1 MEISKS
7 QVLSFSGISGAA
19 LLYSYYFFLK
29 GKSRK
34 IIEKYWGSITGNTR
48 FVYKISMILCVISM
62 ISIIYK
68 INKTSKKN
76 YNNEFLGLSMLILS
90 LPSTS
95 PMPVIAPIKQWVVE
109 TLRPNC
115 VAVSTVSAV
124 PTWAAYPR
132 EKVNLAILSPIVSI
146 TLCPYVA
153 SPSTVSYKSK
163 GYHRQMEV
171 KVATLV
177 KLITYTNAAT

>member
-90 LPSTS
+90 SMFYLPLTDLYLRK
-95 PMPVIAPIKQWVVE
+95 P
-109 TLRPNC
+109 TLLNFTYI
-115 VAVSTVSAV
+115 VST
-124 PTWAAYPR
+124 
-132 EKVNLAILSPIVSI
+132 LF
-146 TLCPYVA
+146 YVA
-153 SPSTVSYKSK
+153 LGAIVLYILYPGIDTFYLSFHLVFLDLLYWSY
-163 GYHRQMEV
+163 
-171 KVATLV
+171 
-177 KLITYTNAAT
+177 NFFNF